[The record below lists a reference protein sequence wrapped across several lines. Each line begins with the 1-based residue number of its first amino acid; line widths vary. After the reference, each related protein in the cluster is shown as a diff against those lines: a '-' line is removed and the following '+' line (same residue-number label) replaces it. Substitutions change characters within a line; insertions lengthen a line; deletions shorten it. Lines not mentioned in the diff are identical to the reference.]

1 MSSAPKGRAIIEVLL
16 DSNKINKQLK
26 AVEDNFK
33 KVGANIARIGTGF
46 TAFGSGLVAAL
57 IVAANEAGDAAEVLS
72 RFEAVFKGASR
83 EVKLFAAEVAKSI
96 GRTEKDILD
105 ALSSYQAFFIGL
117 GLGQNEAKELSK
129 TLTTLALDFASFNNL
144 ADSDAQARFIAG
156 LSGSSEVFDKFGI
169 NIKAAALDQKLLDQ
183 GLDVTT
189 ATATESQKVFARLAI
204 IMESLGKQ
212 GAVGDALRTADSYN
226 NVLKRLNAS
235 FIKLKT
241 VIGSAVLKDIA
252 SFNAKI
258 SDSVSRLSDFIKNNP
273 GIVKSLL
280 QVGAALVVA
289 GAAITAF
296 GLSVIAT
303 GIAIGSLTTIV
314 TAVTS
319 ALILAKTAAIAFF
332 TSFAAPLTGVAILIG
347 VIVNRIVDLKTL
359 FKEVGTSIT
368 NDFGKAIET
377 AKGSFDA
384 LKQAVLAGDLKL
396 AFKILTTSIELFFR
410 QSFKSILGYWDGLVG
425 DFLLGINFITTA
437 WQKFILKVD
446 GLFIGLE
453 ITGSKTVDTII
464 STFSEAASTLNIIF
478 IQITTEIRT
487 LWLGIKA
494 LFKAGLRIGD
504 GDISGAR
511 QVFEDLEKAKTD
523 IRKEADKA
531 IEAEL
536 KLDFKGDS
544 IKTENLKQLLVGND
558 ALYQDVLKK
567 SAEQEIKIISD
578 LNEKTDARDLQI
590 NKTIDDLKFFSL
602 VARQQANKQ
611 KEFIDEQANAQND
624 QKNAANAIKSIIP
637 KFGQLVEAGSSQSL
651 KLFGSNNNPL
661 VKEQQK
667 SNKILNQIAVNTN
680 AIEVR

>member
-1 MSSAPKGRAIIEVLL
+1 LAK
-16 DSNKINKQLK
+16 
-26 AVEDNFK
+26 
-33 KVGANIARIGTGF
+33 
-46 TAFGSGLVAAL
+46 VAA
-57 IVAANEAGDAAEVLS
+57 V
-72 RFEAVFKGASR
+72 
-83 EVKLFAAEVAKSI
+83 
-96 GRTEKDILD
+96 
-105 ALSSYQAFFIGL
+105 
-117 GLGQNEAKELSK
+117 
-129 TLTTLALDFASFNNL
+129 
-144 ADSDAQARFIAG
+144 
-156 LSGSSEVFDKFGI
+156 
-169 NIKAAALDQKLLDQ
+169 
-183 GLDVTT
+183 
-189 ATATESQKVFARLAI
+189 
-204 IMESLGKQ
+204 
-212 GAVGDALRTADSYN
+212 
-226 NVLKRLNAS
+226 
-235 FIKLKT
+235 
-241 VIGSAVLKDIA
+241 
-252 SFNAKI
+252 
-258 SDSVSRLSDFIKNNP
+258 
-273 GIVKSLL
+273 
-280 QVGAALVVA
+280 
-289 GAAITAF
+289 
-296 GLSVIAT
+296 
-303 GIAIGSLTTIV
+303 
-314 TAVTS
+314 
-319 ALILAKTAAIAFF
+319 AFF

-347 VIVNRIVDLKTL
+347 IIVNRIVDLKSL
-359 FKEVGTSIT
+359 FKDVGTSIT

-511 QVFEDLEKAKTD
+511 QVFEDLEKAKAD

-531 IEAEL
+531 IESEL

-544 IKTENLKQLLVGND
+544 IKTENLKKTLAGNR
-558 ALYQDVLKK
+558 ALQDDLLKK

-651 KLFGSNNNPL
+651 RLFGSNNNPL

>member
-1 MSSAPKGRAIIEVLL
+1 MSSAPKGRAVIEVLL

-33 KVGANIARIGTGF
+33 KVGANILKVGAGF
-46 TAFGSGLVAAL
+46 TAFGAAL
-57 IVAANEAGDAAEVLS
+57 IAPLVKATKSFLEFGDSIDKISA
-72 RFEAVFKGASR
+72 RTGASA
-83 EVKLFAAEVAKSI
+83 EFISALGFAAEQSGADIATLEKAIVGQQRTINDLNQGLATAADSYEVLGLTAK
-96 GRTEKDILD
+96 DLV
-105 ALSSYQAFFIGL
+105 GL
-117 GLGQNEAKELSK
+117 GVEDSFTLIAQRLSQVKDPSLRAATALEIFGKAGQRLIPLLNGGEAAIKKYVDQANKAGLVINQQDATAAAE
-129 TLTTLALDFASFNNL
+129 L
-144 ADSDAQARFIAG
+144 ADSLNLARRAFRGLQLKIGASLAKQFTLVIDKIGEYIVNAQKFVDNNRGLIKSILQFGGILAG
-156 LSGSSEVFDKFGI
+156 VGVALSALGI
-169 NIKAAALDQKLLDQ
+169 
-183 GLDVTT
+183 
-189 ATATESQKVFARLAI
+189 
-204 IMESLGKQ
+204 
-212 GAVGDALRTADSYN
+212 
-226 NVLKRLNAS
+226 
-235 FIKLKT
+235 
-241 VIGSAVLKDIA
+241 SA
-252 SFNAKI
+252 
-258 SDSVSRLSDFIKNNP
+258 
-273 GIVKSLL
+273 
-280 QVGAALVVA
+280 
-289 GAAITAF
+289 
-296 GLSVIAT
+296 IAT

-314 TAVTS
+314 SAVTS
-319 ALILAKTAAIAFF
+319 ALVLAKVAAVAFF

-359 FKEVGTSIT
+359 FKEVGTAVT

-425 DFLLGINFITTA
+425 DFLLGINFIKTA
-437 WQKFILKVD
+437 WQKFILNVD
-446 GLFIGLE
+446 ALFIGLE

-511 QVFEDLEKAKTD
+511 QVFEELEKAKTD

-558 ALYQDVLKK
+558 ALYQDVLRK

-578 LNEKTDARDLQI
+578 LNEKTKARDLQI

-667 SNKILNQIAVNTN
+667 SNKILNQIAANTN